1 MISSAK
7 RNECKIWR
15 YKDEDKKCDW
25 GPKDKH
31 KERRKSFASKKIYQK
46 NIKTLFAFKT
56 MLLRVLASMV
66 FLGVKENHLSIS
78 LSAVSGLF
86 LGS

>member
-1 MISSAK
+1 MK
-7 RNECKIWR
+7 T
-15 YKDEDKKCDW
+15 
-25 GPKDKH
+25 
-31 KERRKSFASKKIYQK
+31 KSVIGALKTNIRSEGKVSLLEIFIKK